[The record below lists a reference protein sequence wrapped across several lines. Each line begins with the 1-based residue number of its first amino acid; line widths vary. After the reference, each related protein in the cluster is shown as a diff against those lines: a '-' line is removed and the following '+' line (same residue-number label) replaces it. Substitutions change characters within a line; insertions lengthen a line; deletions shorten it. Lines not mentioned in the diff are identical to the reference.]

1 MSLSIPE
8 KKIYLIAGNGEW
20 SISRITSQ
28 IDFYNTTSYANRKE
42 DQLIKLS
49 IGLTSLMSIAVL
61 LQIVTDSIP
70 KSKTFPLLGVY
81 AIVCVFI
88 IACGC
93 AVLITIPRSID
104 EPILKKYEQ
113 HRLAWN
119 PEQFDRIDEIFVNPA
134 ELWQPEDNLYNSA
147 TIKEVYPP
155 EIKTA
160 KIKSSG
166 KVSLLRKQYLESYCW
181 MEDIGV
187 FPFDHEIC
195 SLFFMVYS
203 YDYFDVSITV
213 SCNSF
218 DFGEFAGNSE
228 WYAENITCKLEFY
241 DDGEYAKAYESV
253 SFVHWHIEISKL
265 LTQQ

>member
-1 MSLSIPE
+1 MTNIGDFPFDHEICSLYFMVYSYNYWDVSMSLSIPE

-28 IDFYNTTSYANRKE
+28 IDFYNTTSYAYAFDSGAFNIFMRREPHFYIYVIVFPCFILSFLSVIGMFCSRNRKE

-113 HRLAWN
+113 HSSTILHHLHRLSKPHIIW
-119 PEQFDRIDEIFVNPA
+119 
-134 ELWQPEDNLYNSA
+134 
-147 TIKEVYPP
+147 
-155 EIKTA
+155 
-160 KIKSSG
+160 
-166 KVSLLRKQYLESYCW
+166 
-181 MEDIGV
+181 
-187 FPFDHEIC
+187 H
-195 SLFFMVYS
+195 LFFQAANLINLIIFFS
-203 YDYFDVSITV
+203 Y
-213 SCNSF
+213 
-218 DFGEFAGNSE
+218 
-228 WYAENITCKLEFY
+228 W
-241 DDGEYAKAYESV
+241 
-253 SFVHWHIEISKL
+253 
-265 LTQQ
+265 